1 MKIDIWSDVVCPF
14 CYVGKRRLESA
25 LAEFPHRDDVEVV
38 WHSFELDPNAEAAP
52 AGSLPDRLAAK
63 YGMTREQA
71 VASQE
76 SLAANAATV
85 GLDFQW
91 EKAHP
96 GNTFD
101 AHRLIHLAAETGRG
115 DAAKERLLHAY
126 FTEGRAIGDP
136 ETLAT
141 LAIEVGLD
149 GAQVRHVLAS
159 DAYADAVR
167 ADEDQA
173 RAYGINGV
181 PFFVLDGKFGIS
193 GAQPAEVFSQALTQA
208 WTESHPLQMVTTAHG
223 DSCEG
228 DACAL

>member
-1 MKIDIWSDVVCPF
+1 
-14 CYVGKRRLESA
+14 
-25 LAEFPHRDDVEVV
+25 
-38 WHSFELDPNAEAAP
+38 
-52 AGSLPDRLAAK
+52 
-63 YGMTREQA
+63 
-71 VASQE
+71 
-76 SLAANAATV
+76 
-85 GLDFQW
+85 
-91 EKAHP
+91 
-96 GNTFD
+96 
-101 AHRLIHLAAETGRG
+101 
-115 DAAKERLLHAY
+115 LHAY
-126 FTEGRAIGDP
+126 FTEGRAIGDS